1 VLFVEDLWQR
11 IQLLRFD
18 CHTHTISSR
27 GFLKNNGIMPDET
40 TRYAPEWDEDLGGD
54 AIDGGF
60 RINLDQDEKSSA
72 WTLETTEA

>member
-1 VLFVEDLWQR
+1 
-11 IQLLRFD
+11 
-18 CHTHTISSR
+18 
-27 GFLKNNGIMPDET
+27 MPDET